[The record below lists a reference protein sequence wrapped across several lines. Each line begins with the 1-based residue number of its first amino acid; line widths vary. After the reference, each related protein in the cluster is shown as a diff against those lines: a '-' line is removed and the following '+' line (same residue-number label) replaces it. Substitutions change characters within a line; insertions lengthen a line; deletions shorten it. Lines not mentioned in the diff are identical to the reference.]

1 MFWFKQCPRCSGD
14 LYNSRDCFGPFI
26 TCLQC
31 GLNKDVMG
39 LPVDLKELSFE
50 PIPAKLVPQPESG
63 KQRRMSH
70 GGRHHPNSEVF
81 REASTS
87 AA

>member
-14 LYNSRDCFGPFI
+14 LYHSRDSFGPFI

-39 LPVDLKELSFE
+39 LPVDVSELSFE
-50 PIPAKLVPQPESG
+50 PIPATAVPKTKAG
-63 KQRRMSH
+63 KKRRLSH
-70 GGRHHPNSEVF
+70 GGRHHANSEVF
-81 REASTS
+81 REVPAP

>member
-14 LYNSRDCFGPFI
+14 LYHSQDWYGPFI

-50 PIPAKLVPQPESG
+50 PIPAPAVPKSESG
-63 KQRRMSH
+63 KQRRLSH
-70 GGRHHPNSEVF
+70 GGRHQTNGAVYREV
-81 REASTS
+81 ATP

>member
-14 LYNSRDCFGPFI
+14 LYQSKDWFGPFI

-39 LPVDLKELSFE
+39 SPVDLKELSFE
-50 PIPAKLVPQPESG
+50 PIPAPTVPKSESG
-63 KQRRMSH
+63 KQRRLSH
-70 GGRHHPNSEVF
+70 GGRHQDNRAVSREV
-81 REASTS
+81 STP

>member
-14 LYNSRDCFGPFI
+14 LYHTRDSFGPFI

-31 GLNKDVMG
+31 GMTKDLIG
-39 LPVDLKELSFE
+39 LPADLKELSFE
-50 PIPAKLVPQPESG
+50 PVSPTIVPKSESG

-70 GGRHHPNSEVF
+70 GGRHHANGGVFQEV
-81 REASTS
+81 S
-87 AA
+87 APAA

>member
-1 MFWFKQCPRCSGD
+1 MFWFKQCPRCCGD
-14 LYNSRDCFGPFI
+14 LYETRDWFGPFI

-31 GLNKDVMG
+31 GMNKDVTG

-50 PIPAKLVPQPESG
+50 PIPAPTVPKSETG

-70 GGRHHPNSEVF
+70 GGRHQSTSGVSG
-81 REASTS
+81 EASAS